1 MKLRAQLLA
10 YALSFPESREDHPW
24 GESVAKVKDKV
35 FVFFGIA
42 EPGIQ
47 LKLALKLPHSGVGL
61 LDRGLGEPTGYGL
74 GKSGWVTIELQR
86 GDEAS
91 FAELC
96 AWVEESWRA
105 VAPKKLVKAREA
117 GSAKATEALF
127 KRTRRNPPHPSSAK
141 ASATTPSRSP
151 RRKS

>member
-10 YALSFPESREDHPW
+10 YALTFPESREDHPW

-35 FVFFGIA
+35 FVFFGRP
-42 EPGIQ
+42 ERGIQ

-74 GKSGWVTIELQR
+74 GKSGWVTIQLQR

-91 FAELC
+91 FEELC

-105 VAPKKLVKAREA
+105 VAPKKLVKAREVQRA
-117 GSAKATEALF
+117 AASSICTPP
-127 KRTRRNPPHPSSAK
+127 RRSSSRLSPPN
-141 ASATTPSRSP
+141 SP
-151 RRKS
+151 RNRRSKT